1 MKLKVI
7 CNCISI
13 YSANYCLPSLHNSL
27 EWRDKT
33 HPLTVHRL
41 TLSTASVSL
50 YLPLLSSIKKFTPT
64 SRSSSV
70 LSKFLCS
77 SCCVF
82 RFHKCLVYLFFY
94 SSTTVVCILIST
106 IPRKWVRLGFNCL
119 FLVLHVFFSVSS
131 SVFYFFVFRH
141 LLSVWITLLLNQD
154 SRFVGFGCPVS
165 QFRKIFPSICSV
177 SRCNVWLAYTAYCY
191 GILFSCLF
199 FFPLAI
205 LILYFSQDMYK
216 YSFLFFWVIFYRF
229 WVFANLFVISFKS
242 IKW

>member
-33 HPLTVHRL
+33 HHWPWIDWLCR
-41 TLSTASVSL
+41 
-50 YLPLLSSIKKFTPT
+50 LPLLPSTYHCFLASKNLHQPVVLVPFCP
-64 SRSSSV
+64 SFSV
-70 LSKFLCS
+70 QVLCFCS
-77 SCCVF
+77 Q
-82 RFHKCLVYLFFY
+82 KCLVSLFFY

-119 FLVLHVFFSVSS
+119 FLVYMFFVSVSS
-131 SVFYFFVFRH
+131 SVFYFCVFRH

-165 QFRKIFPSICSV
+165 HFRKIFPSICSV

-199 FFPLAI
+199 FSSSNFNIIFFTRYVQIQFPI
-205 LILYFSQDMYK
+205 LLGYLLPLMGICKFVCD
-216 YSFLFFWVIFYRF
+216 FFQID
-229 WVFANLFVISFKS
+229 
-242 IKW
+242 

>member
-33 HPLTVHRL
+33 YPLTVHRQ

-50 YLPLLSSIKKFTPT
+50 YLPLLSSIKKITPT

-70 LSKFLCS
+70 LSKYLCS

-82 RFHKCLVYLFFY
+82 VLTSVQFLYFIY

-119 FLVLHVFFSVSS
+119 FTCFFSVSS
-131 SVFYFFVFRH
+131 SVFLFCVFRH
-141 LLSVWITLLLNQD
+141 LFSV
-154 SRFVGFGCPVS
+154 
-165 QFRKIFPSICSV
+165 
-177 SRCNVWLAYTAYCY
+177 
-191 GILFSCLF
+191 
-199 FFPLAI
+199 
-205 LILYFSQDMYK
+205 
-216 YSFLFFWVIFYRF
+216 
-229 WVFANLFVISFKS
+229 
-242 IKW
+242 